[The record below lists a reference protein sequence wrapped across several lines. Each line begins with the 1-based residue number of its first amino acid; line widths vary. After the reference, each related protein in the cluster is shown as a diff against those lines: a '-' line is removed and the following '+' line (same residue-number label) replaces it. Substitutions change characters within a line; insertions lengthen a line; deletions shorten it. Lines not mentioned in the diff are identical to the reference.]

1 MEGVR
6 ITRFMDF
13 DGGLEENAVRVFEPV
28 AEWAGRTENSPL
40 HVNLSSFHRT
50 LMSRH
55 TSNRGPMRSLHSF
68 ARIFGTIA
76 LLISGCAASR
86 EAIPGEVRVVFFG
99 DSITEM
105 GVAPGGYVTLIK
117 DSLQHRGSRANIIG
131 AGVSGNKV
139 EQLLARIDKDV
150 IALKPTT
157 VVVYIG
163 INDVWHWTIGMPGA
177 KGSTKEEF
185 ETGLRQVL
193 ARIQATGARVVLC
206 TPSVIGEKATG
217 TNPEDA
223 MLDEYSDI
231 SRRLARESGSALC
244 DLRKAFVEYISKN
257 NPENRE
263 KGILTTDR
271 VHLNDAGNHLVA
283 DEILR
288 ALDRAA
294 TLDVH

>member
-1 MEGVR
+1 
-6 ITRFMDF
+6 
-13 DGGLEENAVRVFEPV
+13 
-28 AEWAGRTENSPL
+28 
-40 HVNLSSFHRT
+40 
-50 LMSRH
+50 
-55 TSNRGPMRSLHSF
+55 MRLPHSF
-68 ARIFGTIA
+68 VRLFSTVA
-76 LLISGCAASR
+76 LLFAGCAAAR
-86 EAIPGEVRVVFFG
+86 DVIPGEARVIFFG

-105 GVAPGGYVTLIK
+105 GAGPGGYVTLIR
-117 DSLQHRGSRANIIG
+117 DSLQRRGSGAKIIG

-185 ETGLRQVL
+185 ETGLRQII
-193 ARIQATGARVVLC
+193 ARIQMAGARVVLC
-206 TPSVIGEKATG
+206 TPSVIGEKASG

-231 SRRLARESGSALC
+231 SRRLARESGSELC
-244 DLRKAFVEYISKN
+244 DLRQAFVQHISKN

-271 VHLNDAGNHLVA
+271 VHLNDAGNRFVA
-283 DEILR
+283 KEILR

-294 TLDVH
+294 MLNIH

>member
-1 MEGVR
+1 MKR
-6 ITRFMDF
+6 D
-13 DGGLEENAVRVFEPV
+13 
-28 AEWAGRTENSPL
+28 
-40 HVNLSSFHRT
+40 
-50 LMSRH
+50 MSKL
-55 TSNRGPMRSLHSF
+55 TSNWEPMRSSHSF
-68 ARIFGTIA
+68 ARLFSTVA
-76 LLISGCAASR
+76 LLLAGCGATR
-86 EAIPGEVRVVFFG
+86 DAIPGHARVVFFG
-99 DSITEM
+99 DSITEA
-105 GVAPGGYVTLIK
+105 GIGPGGYVTLIK
-117 DSLQHRGSRANIIG
+117 DSLQRRGSGANIIG

-185 ETGLRQVL
+185 ETGLRQVI
-193 ARIQATGARVVLC
+193 ARIQAAGARVVLC
-206 TPSVIGEKATG
+206 TPGVIGEKAAG

-231 SRRLARESGSALC
+231 SRRLAGESGSELC
-244 DLRKAFVEYISKN
+244 DLRKAFVQYISKN

-294 TLDVH
+294 MLDVH

>member
-1 MEGVR
+1 MH
-6 ITRFMDF
+6 
-13 DGGLEENAVRVFEPV
+13 
-28 AEWAGRTENSPL
+28 SP
-40 HVNLSSFHRT
+40 
-50 LMSRH
+50 
-55 TSNRGPMRSLHSF
+55 HSF
-68 ARIFGTIA
+68 ARLFSTIV
-76 LLISGCAASR
+76 LLFAGCAAAR
-86 EAIPGEVRVVFFG
+86 DVIPGQARVVFFG
-99 DSITEM
+99 DSITEI
-105 GVAPGGYVTLIK
+105 GFRPGGYVTLIK
-117 DSLQHRGSRANIIG
+117 DSLQHRGSGAIIIG

-157 VVVYIG
+157 VVIYIG
-163 INDVWHWTIGMPGA
+163 INDVWHWTIGIPGA

-185 ETGLRQVL
+185 ETGLRQVI
-193 ARIQATGARVVLC
+193 AKIHAAGAQVVLC

-231 SRRLARESGSALC
+231 SRRLARESGSELC
-244 DLRKAFVEYISKN
+244 DLRKAFVQYISKN

-271 VHLNDAGNHLVA
+271 VHLNDAGNRFA
-283 DEILR
+283 ANEILR

-294 TLDVH
+294 MLDVH